1 MKKVVALAVIGLV
14 FLGLLYEFRHRIE
27 LFRPRIRFRTL
38 EAINISPSSSSM
50 PKGSR
55 KKFTAIAHYRDG
67 SQAELVSEVT
77 WTSSNPAVAPI
88 DAEGIATAANEGTS
102 TLQATFQ
109 HAGATTTVLVVPV
122 SPVAI
127 AISPADPASGVNGNS
142 QFKVLA
148 SRSDD
153 RVEDVTDQ
161 MNWTAS
167 NSVVAKIAAS
177 GLAHGQAQG
186 GSTIGADLMTSPGE
200 IQTATHL
207 TAVSTTSSLA
217 GTYSYR
223 YDNTGTG
230 QNRFETLLTGRNV
243 NAAAFGKLFP
253 APVDRYVYAQP
264 LFVRDVAVVGQS
276 THNVVY
282 VATENDTIFAIDA
295 DTGAELFR
303 SNLGPA
309 VPKDQL
315 PCPDMGPQIG
325 ITGTPAIAQVTH
337 TFYLA
342 AETFSSGSTFFDLHA
357 IDLASGKE
365 KDGSPVLITATLPGT
380 GTRKRNGAVTFAA
393 VPQLQQPGLVL
404 TNGQVIIAFGSLRDR
419 GAFHGWV
426 VAYDASSLKRTGVF
440 LTTPN
445 GSHGGN
451 WQAGGTPVV
460 ELQGNLYVITGD
472 GEFDAYDG
480 GAEYGDTFL
489 KLRFAG
495 NDAIL
500 PMDYFTP
507 FDQKEVDVENVDL
520 GARGPMI
527 LPDQLG
533 QHSHV
538 LFGARKN
545 GGMYLIDRDETGHF
559 QSSGN
564 NQIVQHIPH
573 VFPAKIHVRAAYSR
587 DSTSAWIYVRP
598 VEGTLQAFPLSPG
611 RLSPTSSSQTPTV
624 FGYPRALPVISS
636 NGDSDGI
643 VWALENYNGVLHA
656 FDATNLS
663 TSFTMQNRGPTVA
676 LSPKMAFSFTRR
688 WWRTERC
695 ILARADTSTDTAC
708 SIDRDD
714 RKNEYCS

>member
-1 MKKVVALAVIGLV
+1 MKKLTVLAVIGLV
-14 FLGLLYEFRHRIE
+14 FLGLLYKLRHPIE
-27 LFRPRIRFRTL
+27 HFHPHIRFRTR

-55 KKFTAIAHYRDG
+55 KKLTAIAHYRDG
-67 SQAELVSEVT
+67 SHAELVSEAT
-77 WTSSNPAVAPI
+77 WPSSNPGVAPI

-102 TLQATFQ
+102 TLQVTFQ
-109 HAGATTTVLVVPV
+109 HASATTTVLVVLV
-122 SPVAI
+122 APVAP
-127 AISPADPASGVNGNS
+127 AISPADPATGVNGNS

-153 RVEDVTDQ
+153 GVEDVTDQ
-161 MNWTAS
+161 VNWTSS
-167 NSVVAKIAAS
+167 NSVVAKIAPS

-186 GSTIGADLMTSPGE
+186 GSTIGAHLMTSPGD
-200 IQTATHL
+200 IQTATRL
-207 TAVSTTSSLA
+207 TAVSTTSPLA
-217 GTYSYR
+217 GAYSYR

-230 QNRFETLLTGRNV
+230 QNRFETLLTPRNV
-243 NAAAFGKLFP
+243 NAATFGKLFP
-253 APVDRYVYAQP
+253 APVDRDVYAQP

-325 ITGTPAIAQVTH
+325 ITGTPAIDLVTD
-337 TFYLA
+337 TFYVA
-342 AETFSSGSTFFDLHA
+342 AKTFSSGSTFFHMHA

-365 KDGSPVLITATLPGT
+365 KDGSPVLITSTLPGT
-380 GTRKRNGAVTFAA
+380 GTGKRNGAVTFAA
-393 VPQLQQPGLVL
+393 VPQLQRPGLVL
-404 TNGQVIIAFGSLRDR
+404 TNGQVIIAFGWLRDR

-460 ELQGNLYVITGD
+460 DPQGNLCVITGD

-480 GAEYGDTFL
+480 GADYGDTFL

-500 PMDYFTP
+500 PRTISLLLTKKRWMLRMWP
-507 FDQKEVDVENVDL
+507 W
-520 GARGPMI
+520 AP
-527 LPDQLG
+527 
-533 QHSHV
+533 
-538 LFGARKN
+538 
-545 GGMYLIDRDETGHF
+545 GGL
-559 QSSGN
+559 
-564 NQIVQHIPH
+564 
-573 VFPAKIHVRAAYSR
+573 
-587 DSTSAWIYVRP
+587 
-598 VEGTLQAFPLSPG
+598 
-611 RLSPTSSSQTPTV
+611 
-624 FGYPRALPVISS
+624 
-636 NGDSDGI
+636 
-643 VWALENYNGVLHA
+643 
-656 FDATNLS
+656 
-663 TSFTMQNRGPTVA
+663 
-676 LSPKMAFSFTRR
+676 
-688 WWRTERC
+688 
-695 ILARADTSTDTAC
+695 
-708 SIDRDD
+708 
-714 RKNEYCS
+714 

>member
-1 MKKVVALAVIGLV
+1 MKKLVALAVIGVV
-14 FLGLLYEFRHRIE
+14 FLGLLYKFRHRIE
-27 LFRPRIRFRTL
+27 LFRPHIRFRTL

-77 WTSSNPAVAPI
+77 WTSSNSAVAPI

-102 TLQATFQ
+102 TLQATVQ
-109 HAGATTTVLVVPV
+109 HASATTTVLVVPV
-122 SPVAI
+122 APVAL
-127 AISPADPASGVNGNS
+127 AISPADPATGVNGNS

-153 RVEDVTDQ
+153 GVEDVTDQ
-161 MNWTAS
+161 VNWTSS
-167 NSVVAKIAAS
+167 NSVVAKIALS

-186 GSTIGADLMTSPGE
+186 GSTIGADLMTSPGD
-200 IQTATHL
+200 IQTATRL
-207 TAVSTTSSLA
+207 TAVSTTSPLA
-217 GTYSYR
+217 GAYSYR

-230 QNRFETLLTGRNV
+230 QNRFETLLTPRNV
-243 NAAAFGKLFP
+243 NAATFGKLFP
-253 APVDRYVYAQP
+253 APVDRDVYAQP

-325 ITGTPAIAQVTH
+325 ITGTPAIDLVTD
-337 TFYLA
+337 TFYVA
-342 AETFSSGSTFFDLHA
+342 AKTFSGGSTFFHMHA

-380 GTRKRNGAVTFAA
+380 GTGKRNGAVTFAA
-393 VPQLQQPGLVL
+393 VPQLQRPGLVL
-404 TNGQVIIAFGSLRDR
+404 TNGQVIIAFGWLRDR

-460 ELQGNLYVITGD
+460 DPQGNLYVITGD

-480 GAEYGDTFL
+480 GADYGDTFL

-500 PMDYFTP
+500 PRTISLLLTKKRWMLRMWP
-507 FDQKEVDVENVDL
+507 W
-520 GARGPMI
+520 AP
-527 LPDQLG
+527 
-533 QHSHV
+533 
-538 LFGARKN
+538 
-545 GGMYLIDRDETGHF
+545 GGL
-559 QSSGN
+559 
-564 NQIVQHIPH
+564 
-573 VFPAKIHVRAAYSR
+573 
-587 DSTSAWIYVRP
+587 
-598 VEGTLQAFPLSPG
+598 
-611 RLSPTSSSQTPTV
+611 
-624 FGYPRALPVISS
+624 
-636 NGDSDGI
+636 
-643 VWALENYNGVLHA
+643 
-656 FDATNLS
+656 
-663 TSFTMQNRGPTVA
+663 
-676 LSPKMAFSFTRR
+676 
-688 WWRTERC
+688 
-695 ILARADTSTDTAC
+695 
-708 SIDRDD
+708 
-714 RKNEYCS
+714 